1 MFVDVVV
8 ADVVHDVTIRKAP
21 HCATLHW
28 SVPRSVVVVAAA
40 VASVCRTWCDGVR
53 NVRCMRRGNWF

>member
-1 MFVDVVV
+1 MVVDVVV

-28 SVPRSVVVVAAA
+28 SVPRVVVV
-40 VASVCRTWCDGVR
+40 VVVVVSVCRT
-53 NVRCMRRGNWF
+53 